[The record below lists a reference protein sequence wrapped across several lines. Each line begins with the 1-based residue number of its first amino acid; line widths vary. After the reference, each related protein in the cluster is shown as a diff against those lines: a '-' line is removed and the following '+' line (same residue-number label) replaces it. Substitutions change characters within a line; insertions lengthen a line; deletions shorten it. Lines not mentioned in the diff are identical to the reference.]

1 MFGLFCSY
9 FPRKGTPVLEH
20 SLIDVLLL
28 IEDISESEG
37 YIYIY
42 KYFGWEYF
50 REHKYA
56 QKKVNIFFYLG
67 FANRLP

>member
-42 KYFGWEYF
+42 TNILAGNISGNISM
-50 REHKYA
+50 HK
-56 QKKVNIFFYLG
+56 KKLIFSSI
-67 FANRLP
+67 